1 MCGRESFDY
10 GIISISFSKLSF
22 DMESE
27 NMANEKR
34 RDDKGRLLRKGES
47 QRKDGL
53 YMYRYKDVTGEMRTE
68 YSWRLVETD
77 PHLEGK
83 KSSPSLRE
91 KEDSIERDLRDGI
104 CITGGETTFAELF
117 KLYIRLKTNL
127 ADGTYNTY
135 MSLYNEH
142 VKGTAIDVNPIKNIK
157 KSAILSLYKNMSKKG
172 LSNGTIRNLHN
183 GVLHPAFQM
192 AVDDDDLRK
201 NPCMNCLQDYA
212 YDPKG
217 KRGALS
223 EEEQKRFVEFFEKDP
238 VYSKYVDIVKL
249 ILVTGLR
256 RGEVLGLTWTDIN
269 FKKKIIYV
277 NKQLQ
282 YEKVNGVFKFSIIPP
297 KTDAGDRQI
306 PISDET
312 AKWLKELKT
321 KTYFENIRHNVTV
334 DGVSGF
340 LFLNRNKDNPI
351 IPRQLADSFGAASE
365 KYNKKEVQ
373 LAKLEGREAVLL
385 PKVTPHVLRHTACT
399 RWAEQKIDFKV
410 LQYIMGHASAMITMN
425 IYSHVFLHKVSE
437 EMERV
442 HCQKSAV

>member
-10 GIISISFSKLSF
+10 GIINISFSKLSF

-34 RDDKGRLLRKGES
+34 RDDKGRLLRRGES
-47 QRKDGL
+47 QRKDGM
-53 YMYRYKDVTGEMRTE
+53 YMYRYKDVTGETKTE
-68 YSWRLVETD
+68 YSWRLVKTD

-83 KSSPSLRE
+83 KKSPSLRE

-104 CITGGETTFAELF
+104 CIAGGDTTFAELF
-117 KLYIRLKTNL
+117 LQYIKLKNNL

-142 VKGTAIDVNPIKNIK
+142 VKGTAIDVSPIKNIK
-157 KSAILSLYKNMSKKG
+157 KSAILSLYKTMSKEG

-183 GVLHPAFQM
+183 GVLYPAFQM

-201 NPCMNCLQDYA
+201 NPCTKCQQNYM

-217 KRGALS
+217 KREALT
-223 EEEQKRFVEFFEKDP
+223 EEQQKRFVDFMEQDA

-249 ILVTGLR
+249 ILETGLR
-256 RGEVLGLTWTDIN
+256 RGEVLGLTWKDIN
-269 FKKKIIYV
+269 LKNKTV
-277 NKQLQ
+277 HVDKQLQ
-282 YEKVNGVFKFSIIPP
+282 YGKVDGNFKFSIASP
-297 KTDAGDRQI
+297 KTDAGNRQI
-306 PISDET
+306 PISDNT
-312 AKWLKELKT
+312 VKMLKELKER
-321 KTYFENIRHNVTV
+321 TYFENMRNNVTV

-351 IPRQLADSFGAASE
+351 IPRQLADSFRAASE
-365 KYNKKEVQ
+365 KYNKKEIC
-373 LAKLEGREAVLL
+373 LAKAEGREPELL

-399 RWAEQKIDFKV
+399 RWVEQKVDMKV
-410 LQYIMGHASAMITMN
+410 VQYIMGHASAVVTMN

-442 HCQKSAV
+442 HDRKSAV